1 MVSRARGRAELGRF
15 LRSRRDAARPEGAD
29 GGTSAR
35 RVPGLRRDEVAAA
48 AGVSPGYYARLE
60 QGRAGEVSEQVLT
73 ALGRVLRL
81 DAAESSHLLALAR
94 PVRTTAR
101 AESLPESPPEH
112 VEGVVAALDHL
123 PALVLGRTTDVLCWN
138 PRGHALLADH
148 VPFGAPAEPRSRPN
162 WSRLLFLDPLVRGRF
177 VDWPAKAQDTV
188 ADLQVLLGRRPAD
201 RRLTDLVAGLRAA
214 SPDFAALWAGRRV
227 VDCHEHVRDYVH
239 PHVGPLRLAD
249 ALFDVPG
256 PEAQRLVVFTA
267 EPGSD
272 SAAALDRLGP
282 SGQQPISRAAR

>member
-15 LRSRRDAARPEGAD
+15 LRSRRDAARPEGDD
-29 GGTSAR
+29 GSTER
-35 RVPGLRRDEVAAA
+35 RVPGLRRGEVAAA

-81 DAAESSHLLALAR
+81 DDAESAHLLALAR
-94 PVRTTAR
+94 PAARTP
-101 AESLPESPPEH
+101 AESSPESPPEH

-138 PRGHALLADH
+138 PRGHALLAGH
-148 VPFGAPAEPRSRPN
+148 LPFGAPTEPRSRPN
-162 WSRLLFLDPLVRGRF
+162 WSRLLFLDPLVRARF
-177 VDWPAKAQDTV
+177 VDWPAKAHDTV
-188 ADLQVLLGRRPAD
+188 ADLRVLLGRRPDD
-201 RRLTDLVAGLRAA
+201 RRLTDLVAGLRGA

-227 VDCHEHVRDYVH
+227 VDCHRHVRDYVH
-239 PHVGPLRLAD
+239 PLVGPLRLTD

-256 PEAQRLVVFTA
+256 AAAQRLVVFTA

-272 SAAALDRLGP
+272 SAAALDRLVP
-282 SGQQPISRAAR
+282 PRLSSR